1 MYIADLKL
9 LLANIETLPVKSENS
24 GLDLIVNS
32 STYVILGLLCNQM
45 AWVEHLSCTRSGA
58 LF

>member
-1 MYIADLKL
+1 MAVIARWEYENKTKKYIADLKL

-45 AWVEHLSCTRSGA
+45 S
-58 LF
+58 

>member
-45 AWVEHLSCTRSGA
+45 S
-58 LF
+58 